1 MLAFHPLG
9 VPKVSSSMP
18 LSAFNPVGSWS
29 DISGSMRS
37 NGCEVW
43 KCDRGGMRVWV
54 ERRVKFL
61 SCENTEERN
70 SDMEKASLRARR
82 GYMHNACRRMW
93 RATSSQ
99 VGLLRNP

>member
-1 MLAFHPLG
+1 

-43 KCDRGGMRVWV
+43 KCDRGIMRVWV
-54 ERRVKFL
+54 ERRMKFL
-61 SCENTEERN
+61 SCEDREERN
-70 SDMEKASLRARR
+70 SDMKKASLRAKE
-82 GYMHNACRRMW
+82 
-93 RATSSQ
+93 
-99 VGLLRNP
+99 GLYAQCGQAHVESYLFLSGIA